1 MQNPSIEGNLPQVK
15 QIHEIGKVFDGY
27 GRFSVTIVAEDGD
40 GSPFVTIQNVGTDT
54 DSGCKRP
61 SVTIE
66 IPLFTGDGRFSV
78 TIEYVGWLQ
87 MLTFRNHPKLG
98 HVVGYE
104 MVTEGPSVTIRKW
117 FQKFFRHHLI
127 SRGAKFWM
135 VTEKTFRTHREMV
148 AEVFP

>member
-1 MQNPSIEGNLPQVK
+1 MPQVK
-15 QIHEIGKVFDGY
+15 PIHEIGKVYDGY
-27 GRFSVTIVAEDGD
+27 GRFSVRIVAENGY
-40 GSPFVTIQNVGTDT
+40 GSPFVTIQKVGTEA
-54 DSGCKRP
+54 DSGCRRP

-66 IPLFTGDGRFSV
+66 IPRFTGDGRFSV
-78 TIEYVGWLQ
+78 TIEYFGWLW

-104 MVTEGPSVTIRKW
+104 MVTEGSSVTIRKW
-117 FQKFFRHHLI
+117 LQKFFRHPFI

-135 VTEKTFRTHREMV
+135 VTENTFRTHREMV